1 VIASYPEGIY
11 IPVTDVVPAVDMSMS
26 EPDSWSGDWCEK
38 QWTPLSKAKDRNM
51 DNSILNIFYK
61 FGNLMKNDPGKYTH
75 GVVAYVRIPG
85 GEEDSTGS
93 VKSTPMPTTMPVIL
107 RATQPIRT
115 IQSDAIQG
123 IELQHSR
130 PINSNQSPHSP
141 HQDMTLDDMSG
152 RGEDYSS
159 NTIRSGVNPPSTA
172 PNLGTRS
179 SSMGYQ
185 QHQQPEDDSQ
195 GFSSS
200 TGDLHVAQ
208 QGLSRPPEV
217 MMDNFTAFSGGG
229 IVLPAKPMSKLPPNI
244 LKAQMRA
251 AQALNGNGRD
261 PSPQGVKLPYIVNN
275 NNQNNNSNGSRDP
288 SPFRVNN
295 RDPSPMDQQQM
306 VSVFEFVLTCC
317 DLFISHSARPL
328 RLGTCAPLPR
338 AQFPKVCF

>member
-1 VIASYPEGIY
+1 VKLTSSLLTVSTNHNPPAPFISSVIASYPEGIY

-85 GEEDSTGS
+85 GEDDSSSGS
-93 VKSTPMPTTMPVIL
+93 AKSAPVPTLMPVIL

-115 IQSDAIQG
+115 IQSEAVQG
-123 IELQHSR
+123 IELQHNR
-130 PINSNQSPHSP
+130 PINGNQSPHTP
-141 HQDMTLDDMSG
+141 QQDMTFDDMSSAG
-152 RGEDYSS
+152 PGEDYSS

-185 QHQQPEDDSQ
+185 QQPEDDSQ

-208 QGLSRPPEV
+208 QGFSRPPDV
-217 MMDNFTAFSGGG
+217 MMDNFTAPSGGG
-229 IVLPAKPMSKLPPNI
+229 GGGGVLPAKPMSKLPPNI
-244 LKAQMRA
+244 LKAQLRA

-261 PSPQGVKLPYIVNN
+261 PSPQGVKLPYINN
-275 NNQNNNSNGSRDP
+275 NNNVQNNNSNGSRDP
-288 SPFRVNN
+288 SPFRANN
-295 RDPSPMDQQQM
+295 RDPSSMQEQQS
-306 VSVFEFVLTCC
+306 VSFL
-317 DLFISHSARPL
+317 L
-328 RLGTCAPLPR
+328 
-338 AQFPKVCF
+338 